1 MTNVFF
7 FFLQLQKLLLA
18 TVILQGVFTTH
29 IDTDDSVEIK
39 ISKHQNIKPF
49 KNHLMSILNRSKRSQ
64 QPTPRPCSPEPLT
77 PFPITT
83 GNCTKMVTLNG
94 CKGACNPDSNG
105 HCTKCVMKTAVDVK
119 VEFKCDGKVVNFP
132 LSFQSATTCGC
143 KGPCGL

>member
-1 MTNVFF
+1 MIQIAAQNLKKL
-7 FFLQLQKLLLA
+7 FLA
-18 TVILQGVFTTH
+18 SIILQGVLSTH

-64 QPTPRPCSPEPLT
+64 QPTPRPCSPELLP
-77 PFPITT
+77 PFPITA

-105 HCTKCVMKTAVDVK
+105 HCTKCVMKTSVDVI
-119 VEFKCDGKVVNFP
+119 VEFKCGGKTVNYP
-132 LSFQSATTCGC
+132 LSFKSAKTCVC